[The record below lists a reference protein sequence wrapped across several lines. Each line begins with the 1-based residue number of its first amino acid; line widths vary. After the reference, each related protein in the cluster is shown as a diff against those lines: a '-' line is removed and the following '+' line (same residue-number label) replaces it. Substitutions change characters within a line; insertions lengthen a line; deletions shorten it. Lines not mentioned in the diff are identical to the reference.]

1 MNLTLIRGMPG
12 SGKTTLA
19 TQLAGETG
27 VHLEADQFF
36 TDQEG
41 VYTFDG
47 MKIGE
52 AHEWCQDWTRNS
64 LRLSK
69 NVFVSNTFTTLNELR
84 PYFQIGREFDIT
96 PTVILCQNDWGSIH
110 DVPVGVLLNMQKRFA
125 LNIQSLFSEFK

>member
-36 TDQEG
+36 TDE
-41 VYTFDG
+41 DG
-47 MKIGE
+47 RYAYDGSRIGE
-52 AHEWCQDWTRNS
+52 AHEWCQDWTKNS
-64 LRLSK
+64 LRMGK
-69 NVFVSNTFTTLNELR
+69 DVFVSNTFTTINELR
-84 PYFQIGREFDIT
+84 PYFFIGKDFGIL

-110 DVPVGVLLNMQKRFA
+110 DVPIGTLLNMQKRFA
-125 LNIQSLFSEFK
+125 LNIQSLFQEFK

>member
-84 PYFQIGREFDIT
+84 PYFQISREFDIT

>member
-84 PYFQIGREFDIT
+84 PYFQIAREFDIT

>member
-84 PYFQIGREFDIT
+84 PYFQIDREFDIT